1 MGCVNYTQVT
11 HPLGYRQI
19 ATNNSGSKVLSNS
32 VGMEATK
39 MARQLWFYSTV
50 LSSLE
55 YLVITVYLVV
65 GLME

>member
-1 MGCVNYTQVT
+1 MECGNYTQVT

-19 ATNNSGSKVLSNS
+19 ATNNSGSKMLSNS

-39 MARQLWFYSTV
+39 MARQLWSDSTV

-55 YLVITVYLVV
+55 YLVVTVYLVV
-65 GLME
+65 GRME